1 MTYKIAFSDIDE
13 LCEYQ
18 IEERS
23 GQLWRSF
30 AGMYANTSEKLTPE
44 HIDEMKQAV
53 RDYLPQI
60 LREIEEPLTTRAMV
74 SGKGWNDLVQR
85 VLRKVDAEI
94 EEVCIAA

>member
-1 MTYKIAFSDIDE
+1 MTYKIVFSDIDE

-30 AGMYANTSEKLTPE
+30 ASMYVSSNERLTPE
-44 HIDEMKQAV
+44 HIDSMKQAV

-60 LREIEEPLTTRAMV
+60 LREVEEPLTTRALV
-74 SGKGWNDLVQR
+74 SGKGFNDLVQR

-94 EEVCIAA
+94 EEVCLAA

>member
-1 MTYKIAFSDIDE
+1 
-13 LCEYQ
+13 
-18 IEERS
+18 
-23 GQLWRSF
+23 
-30 AGMYANTSEKLTPE
+30 
-44 HIDEMKQAV
+44 V

-60 LREIEEPLTTRAMV
+60 LREVEEPLTTRAMV

>member
-1 MTYKIAFSDIDE
+1 
-13 LCEYQ
+13 
-18 IEERS
+18 
-23 GQLWRSF
+23 
-30 AGMYANTSEKLTPE
+30 MYANTSEKLTPE

-94 EEVCIAA
+94 

>member
-1 MTYKIAFSDIDE
+1 MTYEDTYSDIDE
-13 LCEYQ
+13 LCAHQ

-23 GQLWRSF
+23 EKLWQSF
-30 AGMYANTSEKLTPE
+30 ASMYACTSDRLTTE

-60 LREIEEPLTTRAMV
+60 LREVEEPLSTRALV
-74 SGKGWNDLVQR
+74 SGKGWSDLVQR

-94 EEVCIAA
+94 EEVCLAA